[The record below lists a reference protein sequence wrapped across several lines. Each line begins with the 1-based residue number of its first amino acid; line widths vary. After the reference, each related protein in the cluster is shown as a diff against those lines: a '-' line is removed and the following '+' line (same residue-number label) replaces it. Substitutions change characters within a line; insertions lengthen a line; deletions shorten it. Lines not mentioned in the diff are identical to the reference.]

1 MLKRLLDSYRQMKH
15 EKILGM
21 NCRNGRYISRYNE
34 RRLYPLVDDKLLTK
48 QLAIKHDL
56 RVPELYGVIEM
67 QHEIDALETFI
78 AGKPGFCLKPSKGS
92 GGKGI
97 LVILDTR
104 ETEDGPEY
112 KKTNGDWVPL
122 SVLRRH
128 ASNITAGLYSL
139 GGAIDK
145 VLIERLIVL
154 DPYFDEFSYAGI
166 PDIRVIVFRGMPVMA
181 MMRLSTAASNG
192 KANLHQGAVGV
203 GIEIADGSALR
214 AVQKDE
220 VITNHPDTGVTLDTL
235 EVPHWERLVRLAC
248 RCADI
253 TGLGY
258 IGVDLV
264 LDRELG
270 PLVLELNARPGLSIQ
285 VANGRGL
292 RGILEQVEAIE
303 GLDRFTIDERMSYL
317 PQLRAG

>member
-1 MLKRLLDSYRQMKH
+1 MSLFATLKNSYSQMKA
-15 EKILGM
+15 EGILGM
-21 NCRNGRYISRYNE
+21 NCRNGRYISRYND
-34 RRLYPLVDDKLLTK
+34 RSLYPLVDDKLLTK
-48 QLAIKHDL
+48 KLAIKHNL
-56 RVPELYGVIEM
+56 KVPELFGVIQY
-67 QHEIDALETFI
+67 QHEIEDLDKLI
-78 AGKPGFCLKPSKGS
+78 KGKNGFCLKPSKGS

-104 ETEDGPEY
+104 QTEDGPQF
-112 KKTNGDWVPL
+112 KKTNNEWIEL
-122 SVLRRH
+122 SVLKRH
-128 ASNITAGLYSL
+128 VSNIIAGLYSL

-145 VLIERLIVL
+145 VLIEKLIVL
-154 DPYFDEFSYAGI
+154 DPYFDDFSYEGI

-181 MMRLSTAASNG
+181 MMRLSTAASDG

-203 GIEIADGSALR
+203 GIAMESGRALR

-220 VITNHPDTGVTLDTL
+220 VITHHPDTKVDLTTL
-235 EVPHWERLVRLAC
+235 EVPHWDRLLRLAC

-292 RGILEQVEAIE
+292 KGILERVETLE
-303 GLDRFTIDERMSYL
+303 GLDRFSIDERISYL
-317 PQLRAG
+317 PRL

>member
-1 MLKRLLDSYRQMKH
+1 MSLIQTLITSYRQMKS
-15 EKILGM
+15 EGILGM
-21 NCRNGRYISRYNE
+21 NCRNGRYISRYND
-34 RRLYPLVDDKLLTK
+34 RSLYPLVDDKLLTK
-48 QLAIKHDL
+48 QLALRHDL
-56 RVPELYGVIEM
+56 KVPDLFGVVRY
-67 QHEIDALETFI
+67 QHEIDDLEKLI
-78 AGKPGFCLKPSKGS
+78 AGKNGFCLKPSKGS

-104 ETEDGPEY
+104 DGVDGPEF
-112 KKTNGDWVPL
+112 KKTNNEWVDL
-122 SVLRRH
+122 SFLRRH
-128 ASNITAGLYSL
+128 AGNIIAGLYSL

-145 VLIERLIVL
+145 VLIEKLIVL
-154 DPYFDEFSYAGI
+154 DPYFDDFSYAGI
-166 PDIRVIVFRGMPVMA
+166 PDIRVIVFCGMPVMA
-181 MMRLSTAASNG
+181 MMRLSTSASDG

-203 GIEIADGSALR
+203 GIDMASGTALR

-220 VITNHPDTGVTLDTL
+220 VITHHPDTEVDLTTL
-235 EVPHWERLVRLAC
+235 EVPHWDRLLRLAC

-264 LDRELG
+264 LDREQG

-292 RGILEQVEAIE
+292 KGILEKVE
-303 GLDRFTIDERMSYL
+303 GLEGLNRYSIDERISYQS
-317 PQLRAG
+317 QL